1 MMGKARIYAR
11 NLLANWLGYGAMLA
25 VAFFMSPFVVHSLGN
40 ARYGV
45 WTLLTSLTGY
55 LGLVDMGVRASTG
68 RFLNYYLG
76 RCEQEKVDRLIS
88 TSLAFFTAVSLA
100 VMAVAGLARGTP

>member
-1 MMGKARIYAR
+1 MSKARIYAR
-11 NLLANWLGYGAMLA
+11 NVIASWTGHGANVV
-25 VAFFMSPFVVHSLGN
+25 VAFFLSPFIVHSLGD

-45 WTLLTSLTGY
+45 WTLLMSLTGY
-55 LGLVDMGVRASTG
+55 LGLVDVGVRASTW

-76 RCEQEKVDRLIS
+76 RGEQEKVDRLIS

-100 VMAVAGLARGTP
+100 VMAVAGFARGTP